1 MLNEVGIMSISEDD
15 LLKSGSSTDAVRIPD
30 DYGGGFMVSVEVHH
44 QLHCLVSCCDWH
56 SCTFLVKF

>member
-1 MLNEVGIMSISEDD
+1 MSISEED

-44 QLHCLVSCCDWH
+44 QLHCLVSYFDWH
-56 SCTFLVKF
+56 FCTFLGRVLISCE